1 MIGSPFNPSRRL
13 LCPGGG
19 GGGAPSQSQSSDTYD
34 ERIAV
39 DGDNNVTVRDAQG
52 NVVISNVPVDVAQE
66 ALRLAGQT
74 AQSFLDSVDNN
85 TALAAEAAQAFL
97 SVAQATND
105 TALQTA
111 GDLGA
116 NALATA
122 QSLNADALQTA
133 GDLGAGAQATSL
145 SLFERGVEAL
155 REMLATSTAFAE
167 KALKTQA
174 DTSAGALN
182 AAGAVANSQSKFL
195 ATQTGQDG
203 LVTVLKYGAIS
214 AVVIIIGAVLLP
226 ALFKGKASA

>member
-19 GGGAPSQSQSSDTYD
+19 GGGSSQSQSSDTYD

-97 SVAQATND
+97 AVAQATND

-214 AVVIIIGAVLLP
+214 AVVIVIGAVLLP